1 MTDQV
6 LKLVNRKNDLY
17 RNWKSTSDNFE
28 FEQKKQN
35 FKTYDR
41 IVNQYIRDAKNLYY
55 FNTFTNQKNDMKK
68 MWGTINEALNRGKQK
83 TDFPSSF
90 TMNGRELTDSLEIAN
105 EFNIF
110 FANVGVNSSVADATG
125 VDTHCEDFT
134 YSDYLNNPTVH
145 RFKFDLVSENDIIAI
160 IKKMEGK
167 CSSGIDELSNKLLK
181 SITYEISKPLAI
193 IINQSLETGI
203 FPEMLKIAK
212 IKPLYKKGDSSCF
225 NNYRPISLLPTI
237 SKVFERVIHTQL
249 FNYFD
254 VNDLLTEQ
262 QYGFRTKHSTEL
274 AAIKLVDFVIMEMD
288 NKYSVKTPTAIFM
301 DLSKAFDN
309 LRFNILLDK
318 LKYYGITGIPLM
330 LIESYLTHRYQYVS
344 YKNCE
349 SERLEIKTGIP
360 QGSILGP
367 LFFSILI
374 NDIVNSTDKIN
385 FLMYA
390 DDTTLYF
397 SLEDFETQSREAA
410 INTEINKVNTWL
422 RLNKLSLNV
431 EKTKCMLF
439 HKRRTPPVI
448 NFSINN
454 RDIDRVA
461 QFTFL
466 SIILDENLSWKN
478 HINMISNKLS
488 KINGVL
494 HRLKYIFPK
503 HIMLSVYKSLFMPH
517 MSYGSFVWGH
527 NFDAIY
533 KLQKKR

>member
-1 MTDQV
+1 M
-6 LKLVNRKNDLY
+6 
-17 RNWKSTSDNFE
+17 
-28 FEQKKQN
+28 
-35 FKTYDR
+35 
-41 IVNQYIRDAKNLYY
+41 
-55 FNTFTNQKNDMKK
+55 
-68 MWGTINEALNRGKQK
+68 
-83 TDFPSSF
+83 
-90 TMNGRELTDSLEIAN
+90 
-105 EFNIF
+105 
-110 FANVGVNSSVADATG
+110 
-125 VDTHCEDFT
+125 H
-134 YSDYLNNPTVH
+134 
-145 RFKFDLVSENDIIAI
+145 NDI
-160 IKKMEGK
+160 
-167 CSSGIDELSNKLLK
+167 
-181 SITYEISKPLAI
+181 
-193 IINQSLETGI
+193 
-203 FPEMLKIAK
+203 
-212 IKPLYKKGDSSCF
+212 DSSCF

-288 NKYSVKTPTAIFM
+288 NKYSVKTLTAIFM

-367 LFFSILI
+367 LYFSILI
-374 NDIVNSTDKIN
+374 NDIVNSTDKII

-439 HKRRTPPVI
+439 NKRRTPPVI

-466 SIILDENLSWKN
+466 GIILDENLSWKN

-494 HRLKYIFPK
+494 HSDNDDNEYYLLNI
-503 HIMLSVYKSLFMPH
+503 
-517 MSYGSFVWGH
+517 
-527 NFDAIY
+527 NFI
-533 KLQKKR
+533 Q